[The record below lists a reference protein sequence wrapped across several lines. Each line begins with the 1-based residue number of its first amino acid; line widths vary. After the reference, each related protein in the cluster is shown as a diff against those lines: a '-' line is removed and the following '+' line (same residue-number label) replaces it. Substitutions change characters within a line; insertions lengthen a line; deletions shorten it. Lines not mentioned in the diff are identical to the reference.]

1 MNRHMTDRHIFT
13 SSTTTLLT
21 LLLIFFVSAL
31 SAQSTRDR
39 SAVPGTKSGTLNDS
53 TQTIPKGKIFVTG
66 NAFITN
72 PQFISNAEII
82 VIKDSVEQ
90 MVKKP
95 ADVNAGAG
103 TRKKQPN

>member
-1 MNRHMTDRHIFT
+1 MNRPITERYIFT
-13 SSTTTLLT
+13 SSAKSLLT

-39 SAVPGTKSGTLNDS
+39 TAAASTPSGTLNDS

-82 VIKDSVEQ
+82 VIKDSVKQ

-95 ADVNAGAG
+95 ADVDAGAG
-103 TRKKQPN
+103 TRKRQPN